1 MSLSAKEMKFV
12 SEVAHGS
19 SPRAAYKAVY
29 NPKTENQD
37 SIRSLASKIMR
48 RPGVREAIDSI
59 KAEIQADMVSS
70 CVWDARAAMIARI
83 NDARRLDCEIE
94 RQLEGI
100 DTEIQ
105 GIESDESL
113 SDSEKKKL
121 IGRVKQRNVIGRSV
135 QIKQS
140 IYADLDKSVAGNTD
154 ETTIPIGLQL
164 LQLDPRDCMQE
175 DPDAYAVS
183 SGTSKAG

>member
-1 MSLSAKEMKFV
+1 MTPKELKFV

-19 SPRAAYKAVY
+19 SPRVAYKAVF
-29 NPKTENQD
+29 NPKTENQN
-37 SIRSLASKIMR
+37 SVRAMAAKIMR

-59 KAEIQADMVSS
+59 KAEIQADVVAS

-83 NDARRLDCEIE
+83 NDTRRLDMEIT

-100 DTEIQ
+100 DIEIQ
-105 GIESDESL
+105 GIESDENL

-121 IGRVKQRNVIGRSV
+121 KGRVMQRNVIGRSV

-140 IYADLDKSVAGNTD
+140 IYADLDKSVAGKAD

-164 LQLDPRDCMQE
+164 LQLDPRDCIQE

-183 SGTSKAG
+183 SGASKAG